1 MTKILILG
9 ARGML
14 GSDISSAFSSYNPI
28 LLDKEDLDL
37 LDFETVNKTIKNIS
51 PEIIINCSG
60 YTDVDKAEDNE
71 EFANNL
77 NAYAVEN
84 LAKICKEINCIFL
97 QFSTE
102 YIFDGENKNDYEENA
117 ISNSKNAYGRSK
129 ALGEKLLQENLE
141 NYYIIRTSW
150 LYGKNPQL
158 GKERGI
164 NFVDRIIELASTR
177 DELNMVNDQFSKPTY
192 TKDLA
197 EGVKKIIE
205 KKYTYGIY
213 HVVNEDSATPYEF
226 AKEIFKIKNINTKL
240 NPISYSA
247 YPSKVNRPINALL
260 INTKFPPLRSWQEA
274 IQDYLK

>member
-9 ARGML
+9 SHGML
-14 GSDISSAFSSYNPI
+14 GSDISNEFKSYNPI

-37 LDFETVNKTIKNIS
+37 LDFEKVNETIKDIS
-51 PEIIINCSG
+51 PELIINCSG
-60 YTDVDKAEDNE
+60 YTDVDRAEDNE
-71 EFANNL
+71 ELANNL

-84 LAKICKEINCIFL
+84 LAKICKKINCIFL

-102 YIFDGENKNDYEENA
+102 YIFDGENKNAYDEN
-117 ISNSKNAYGRSK
+117 SVPNSKNAYGRSK
-129 ALGEKLLQENLE
+129 ALGEKLLQKNLKK
-141 NYYIIRTSW
+141 YYIIRTSW

-164 NFVDRIIELASTR
+164 NFVDKIIELASTR

-197 EGVKKIIE
+197 IAIKTIIE
-205 KKYTYGIY
+205 EKYAYGIY
-213 HVVNEDSATPYEF
+213 HLVNEDSATPYEF
-226 AKEIFKIKNINTKL
+226 AKEIFKIKSIDIKL
-240 NPISYSA
+240 SPISYSA

-260 INTKFPPLRSWQEA
+260 INTKFPHLRSWEEA
-274 IQDYLK
+274 VADYLK

>member
-1 MTKILILG
+1 MKKILILG
-9 ARGML
+9 SRGML
-14 GSDISSAFSSYNPI
+14 GSDVSNEFKFYNPI

-37 LDFETVNKTIKNIS
+37 LDFEKTNEIIKNIS
-51 PEIIINCSG
+51 PELIINCSG
-60 YTDVDKAEDNE
+60 YTDVDRAEDNE
-71 EFANNL
+71 ELANNL
-77 NAYAVEN
+77 NAYAVKN

-102 YIFDGENKNDYEENA
+102 YIFDGENKKGYDENS
-117 ISNSKNAYGRSK
+117 IPNSKNAYGRSK

-141 NYYIIRTSW
+141 NHYIIRTSW

-164 NFVDRIIELASTR
+164 NFVDRIIELAR
-177 DELNMVNDQFSKPTY
+177 EKDELNMVNDQFSKPTY

-197 EGVKKIIE
+197 GGIKKIIE
-205 KKYTYGIY
+205 EKYAYGIY
-213 HVVNEDSATPYEF
+213 HIINENSATPYEF
-226 AKEIFKIKNINTKL
+226 AKEIFKIRNINIKL

-247 YPSKVNRPINALL
+247 YPSKVNRPINAKL

>member
-1 MTKILILG
+1 MKIIILG

-14 GSDISSAFSSYNPI
+14 GSDVSRTFSSYNPT

-37 LDFETVNKTIKNIS
+37 LDFEKVNETIKDIS
-51 PEIIINCSG
+51 PELIINCSG
-60 YTDVDKAEDNE
+60 YTDVDRAEDNE

-84 LAKICKEINCIFL
+84 LAKICKEINCTFL

-102 YIFDGENKNDYEENA
+102 YIFDGENKNGYDENA

-129 ALGEKLLQENLE
+129 ALGEKLLQANLE

-192 TKDLA
+192 TKDLSFA
-197 EGVKKIIE
+197 IKTIIE
-205 KKYTYGIY
+205 EKYAYGIY
-213 HVVNEDSATPYEF
+213 HIANEDSATPYEF
-226 AKEIFKIKNINTKL
+226 AKEIFKIKNIRTKL

-260 INTKFPPLRSWQEA
+260 INTKFPPLRSWQGATQE
-274 IQDYLK
+274 YLK